1 VSHSLWSTFV
11 ELLVVP
17 FQHASMVWGIVPLY
31 FSWIVNE
38 VTSSKP
44 SFHTAFQTGFGLLWA
59 GANWTWLFFQ
69 EHPDAM
75 REVARPRTLH
85 STSLLAVNVAVTI
98 LVLLLGVVALWSG
111 LRRKYPKG
119 MRFIGHT
126 RFSAYFMIA
135 IFPIQSRV
143 LEWSWDRVAAIA
155 VCAVPIWL
163 ALHFGLMPLRK

>member
-1 VSHSLWSTFV
+1 VTF
-11 ELLVVP
+11 
-17 FQHASMVWGIVPLY
+17 
-31 FSWIVNE
+31 
-38 VTSSKP
+38 
-44 SFHTAFQTGFGLLWA
+44 
-59 GANWTWLFFQ
+59 
-69 EHPDAM
+69 
-75 REVARPRTLH
+75 
-85 STSLLAVNVAVTI
+85 

-135 IFPIQSRV
+135 IFPIQTRV

>member
-1 VSHSLWSTFV
+1 MWSTFA

-17 FQHASMVWGIVPLY
+17 FQHATMVWGIVPLY

-44 SFHTAFQTGFGLLWA
+44 SFNTAFQTGFGLLWA
-59 GANWTWLFFQ
+59 GANWTWLYFQ
-69 EHPDAM
+69 EHPDVM
-75 REVARPRTLH
+75 RGTGLQRSLH
-85 STSLLAVNVAVTI
+85 ASGLLAVNVAVTI
-98 LVLLLGVVALWSG
+98 VVLALGALALWSG

-135 IFPIQSRV
+135 IFPIQSRF
-143 LEWSWDRVAAIA
+143 LDWSWDRVAAIA
-155 VCAVPIWL
+155 VFAVPIWL
-163 ALHFGLMPLRK
+163 ALHFLLMPLRK